1 MKKQINSFPYGYGK
15 ELYGI
20 EASENFKKFRP
31 ILLRLGLV
39 VFVTYFTNQASFA
52 EDISKPA
59 PAPSSPAPVPSSP
72 APSPSSPA
80 PSPSSLAPAPAAPSP
95 SRAPIGEAASI
106 VAVGVTC
113 AAAAAAGNLPGIIL
127 AVLGCIASAAAN
139 YFKK

>member
-59 PAPSSPAPVPSSP
+59 PAPSSPAP
-72 APSPSSPA
+72 
-80 PSPSSLAPAPAAPSP
+80 APAAPSP

-113 AAAAAAGNLPGIIL
+113 AAAAAAGNLAGIIL
-127 AVLGCIASAAAN
+127 AVFGCIASAAAN
-139 YFKK
+139 YLKK

>member
-59 PAPSSPAPVPSSP
+59 PAPSSPSPAPSSP
-72 APSPSSPA
+72 APAPSSP
-80 PSPSSLAPAPAAPSP
+80 APAPAAPSP
-95 SRAPIGEAASI
+95 SRAPVGEAASI

-113 AAAAAAGNLPGIIL
+113 AAAAAAGNLAGIIL
-127 AVLGCIASAAAN
+127 AVFGCIASAAAN
-139 YFKK
+139 YLKK

>member
-59 PAPSSPAPVPSSP
+59 PAPSSPAPAPSSP
-72 APSPSSPA
+72 APAPSSP
-80 PSPSSLAPAPAAPSP
+80 APAPAAPSP
-95 SRAPIGEAASI
+95 SRAPVGEAASI

-113 AAAAAAGNLPGIIL
+113 AAAAAAGNLAGIIL
-127 AVLGCIASAAAN
+127 AVFGCIASAAAN
-139 YFKK
+139 YLKK